1 MRILN
6 IFRKKETQTKTVN
19 SSVKSG
25 NDLVKPEH
33 YYTLFN
39 KTWAIEESIN
49 FQTQAV
55 VEGMKPYGWTIEVR
69 WKDNK
74 GEFYAWQTYWNR
86 KIYYSA
92 LAATEAALKSYVSKS
107 SGYEWRVKPLYVMEQ
122 QEYRN
127 FKLDKLLNEN
137 INKIEPKV
145 YEIKGWKVSEDCEI
159 EYKNGNK
166 FKYKRGTLF
175 IQLENGDIIQ
185 IKSSRETPKTGQYQL
200 FNDLIPGGFVEEV
213 KIEDEKWSHPHL
225 LKEVKNKLK
234 LK

>member
-6 IFRKKETQTKTVN
+6 IFRKNRNQPKVVE
-19 SSVKSG
+19 SSVKST
-25 NDLVKPEH
+25 NQLVKPDH

-39 KTWAIEESIN
+39 KNWAIEETID

-55 VEGMKPYGWTIEVR
+55 AEGMKPYGWTVEVR
-69 WKDNK
+69 WKNNK
-74 GEFYAWQTYWNR
+74 GEFYPWQTYWNR

-92 LAATEAALKSYVSKS
+92 SSATEAALKFYVSTS
-107 SGYEWRVKPLYVMEQ
+107 HGYEWRVKPLYVMEQ

-127 FKLDKLLNEN
+127 FKIDKLLGDRSTQDS
-137 INKIEPKV
+137 KK
-145 YEIKGWKVSEDCEI
+145 YDIKGWKVKEDCEI

-166 FKYKRGTLF
+166 FKFKKGTLF

-185 IKSSRETPKTGQYQL
+185 MKNSRESPRTGQYQL

>member
-6 IFRKKETQTKTVN
+6 IFRKDRNQPKVVE
-19 SSVKSG
+19 SPVKSA
-25 NDLVKPEH
+25 NQLIKPEH

-39 KTWAIEESIN
+39 KNWAIEESID
-49 FQTQAV
+49 FQTQAIA
-55 VEGMKPYGWTIEVR
+55 EGMRPYGWTFEVR
-69 WKDNK
+69 WKDNS
-74 GEFYAWQTYWNR
+74 GEWYTWQSYWNR
-86 KIYYSA
+86 KIYYSVHT
-92 LAATEAALKSYVSKS
+92 ATEAALKCYISKNH
-107 SGYEWRVKPLYVMEQ
+107 GYEWRVKPLYAMEQ

-127 FKLDKLLNEN
+127 FKIDKLLGGPTQ
-137 INKIEPKV
+137 EPKK
-145 YEIKGWKVSEDCEI
+145 YEIKGWKVKEDCEV
-159 EYKNGNK
+159 EYNNGNK
-166 FKYKRGTLF
+166 TKYKKGTLF

-185 IKSSRETPKTGQYQL
+185 MKNTRESPRTGKYQL